1 MSPLAE
7 KVLVDEEVFTSSM
20 ESIEVVTELERRRV
34 RVAEGKGRL
43 LTEDESWDRIRAAGY
58 EV

>member
-7 KVLVDEEVFTSSM
+7 RMLVDEEVYTRSK
-20 ESIEVVTELERRRV
+20 ESIEVVTELERRRMF
-34 RVAEGKGRL
+34 VAEGKNRL
-43 LTEDESWDRIRAAGY
+43 LTEKESWDRIKAAGY